1 MGHVTRHEVGELI
14 KRFEDRVMPKS
25 MSLGMPGLLYQ
36 GINAV
41 KFELS
46 KTTGA
51 PELQLRNYAR
61 VLKHYIEAPVDP
73 KNIYYANTAIH
84 LLGENKMD
92 ATAAIKKARKT
103 YEAMMDPKR
112 IQKDAKKAMQRIQA
126 EEQRQAEQ
134 LATQQRGVAAEQS
147 AQQSAG

>member
-25 MSLGMPGLLYQ
+25 MALGMPGLLHQ
-36 GINAV
+36 GINSV

-51 PELQLRNYAR
+51 PELLLRNYAR

-73 KNIYYANTAIH
+73 KNINYANTAIH
-84 LLGENKMD
+84 LVGQGSD

-103 YEAMMDPKR
+103 YEAMIDPKR
-112 IQKDAKKAMQRIQA
+112 VQKDAKKAMARIVA

-134 LATQQRGVAAEQS
+134 LAVVQRGVAAEQN
-147 AQQSAG
+147 AQQSIG